1 MALARRKND
10 EHPSPELIPWATM
23 KGVVFT
29 EFLEMVE
36 TRFSLDAVDE
46 ILRRAAPAH
55 GGTYTAVG
63 TYPVEEMFALVTALA
78 EVSRAP
84 IPDLLF
90 AFGEHLFGRFVVGFP
105 AFFQGTTS
113 ALDFLERVDS
123 YIHIEVRKLYPDA
136 ELPKF
141 DAQRVSKEELILVY
155 HSRRRMADLAH
166 GLIAG
171 CAKHFGETLDVRRD
185 DLSEGR
191 GEDVRFTIRAS

>member
-1 MALARRKND
+1 
-10 EHPSPELIPWATM
+10 M

-36 TRFSLDAVDE
+36 QRFSLDAVDR
-46 ILRRAAPAH
+46 ILRQAAPSH

-78 EVSRAP
+78 EVAKAP

-90 AFGEHLFGRFVVGFP
+90 AFGEHLFGRFVVAHP
-105 AFFQGTTS
+105 AFFTGVGGP
-113 ALDFLERVDS
+113 LDFLARVDS

-141 DAQRVSKEELILVY
+141 DATRVSERELTLVY
-155 HSRRRMADLAH
+155 HSRRRMSDLAH

-171 CAKHFGETLDVRRD
+171 CGKHFGVALQVERE

-191 GEDVRFTIRAS
+191 GEDVKFTVRTP

>member
-1 MALARRKND
+1 
-10 EHPSPELIPWATM
+10 M

-36 TRFSLDAVDE
+36 QRFSLEAVDQ
-46 ILRRAAPAH
+46 ILNRAAPPH

-90 AFGEHLFGRFVVGFP
+90 AFGDHLFGRFAVGFP
-105 AFFQGTTS
+105 QFFQGTTG

-141 DAQRVSKEELILVY
+141 DAERVSPGELVLVY

-171 CAKHFGETLDVRRD
+171 CGKHFGVALEIERE
-185 DLSEGR
+185 DLSGD
-191 GEDVRFTIRAS
+191 GQDVKFVVRAP

>member
-1 MALARRKND
+1 
-10 EHPSPELIPWATM
+10 M

-36 TRFSLDAVDE
+36 QRFSLEAVDQ
-46 ILRRAAPAH
+46 ILSRAAPPH

-78 EVSRAP
+78 EVSKAP

-90 AFGEHLFGRFVVGFP
+90 TFGEHLFGRFHAGFP
-105 AFFQGTTS
+105 QFFREKTT

-141 DAQRVSKEELILVY
+141 DAERVSERELVLVY

-171 CAKHFGETLDVRRD
+171 CGKHFGVALQVERE
-185 DLSEGR
+185 DLSGD
-191 GEDVRFTIRAS
+191 GQDVKFVVRAP

>member
-1 MALARRKND
+1 
-10 EHPSPELIPWATM
+10 M

-36 TRFSLDAVDE
+36 QRFSLDVVDA
-46 ILRRAAPAH
+46 ILTRAATPH

-63 TYPVEEMFALVTALA
+63 TYPAAEMMALVGALA
-78 EVSRAP
+78 EEVKAP
-84 IPDLLF
+84 PSDLVF
-90 AFGEHLFGRFVVGFP
+90 AFGEHLFGRFVAGFP
-105 AFFQGTTS
+105 QFFRERTT

-141 DAQRVSKEELILVY
+141 DAERLSERELVMIY
-155 HSRRRMADLAH
+155 TSSRRLADLAH
-166 GLIAG
+166 GLIIG
-171 CAKHFGETLDVRRD
+171 CGKHFGTSLDVRRE

-191 GEDVRFTIRAS
+191 GERVKFTVTAS